1 MSMITIRNLQFQYDA
16 APEINALYGIDLE
29 IRKGECIVLTGESG
43 CGKTTL
49 TRCLNGLI
57 PNFFEGT
64 LTGEILYEGVPVN
77 KLEQYELSRK
87 IGTVFQDSRSQFF
100 AVNTTDEV
108 AFGCENLAFPT
119 ERINQNVDAAFS
131 RMNIDVL
138 RDRSLFGLSS
148 GEKQRLAV
156 ASIYAMDTDVI
167 VLDEPTAN
175 LDGETIQNLRELLF
189 TLKAEGKTLI
199 ISEHRLSWLGGI
211 ADRYVYMRKGRIEKI
226 WGAAEAACLSP
237 DVLREYGLRSIQN
250 VLFPTRKT
258 PARSDANEL
267 TCQNLCIYYG
277 KQEIIHDLNF
287 HFTWGEEG
295 RIIGIVGANGSGKT
309 TFSKVLCG
317 LMAPRTGKIHLNGKK
332 MTHRELLKKTYFV
345 MQDADYQLFTESVT
359 HEMELAARKNKQKN
373 VRSSK
378 EETTNILDRFGL
390 AEYSERHPLSLSGGQ
405 KQRVTIAA
413 SIAAKSDIL
422 VLDEPTSGLDGRNM
436 LRLKNILRELK
447 KQGMLIFIVTHDA
460 EFLEGLTDELLTISN
475 KEENMD
481 KREKQQSP
489 LRGILQFA
497 SQRKGLLRISVI
509 LSVLS
514 SAFGMVPYAAVAVL
528 LGKALDNALTIE
540 WAVSLTLVA
549 LAGYFLKHFLY
560 SKSTLC
566 SHKAAYE
573 IIQNIRCAIMRKMSK
588 MSMGTIQEKSSGEF
602 KQLVIDDSGSF
613 VPTSVTAGEFT
624 IFAKTGPAVIKK
636 AGVVVEHTDFVGKYP
651 LTPGRT
657 LSALE
662 LSLIPKLPEW
672 YIIPPEVVDICKHAQ
687 KTTGRPMQMRN
698 FLLRG
703 PAGTGKTMGAK
714 AIAAGLGL
722 PYMKYTCSANTEIF
736 DFTGMIFPE
745 TDAVSTGSPE
755 LDREREILKSMGGIS
770 YANVAKLMRFPDLDD
785 MDYDPAGVYQA
796 LTGVENLAATVQD
809 CMSVVLEKV
818 TEKVQALS
826 KRAET
831 CQSSGQNYTY
841 VETDFVK
848 ALKHGYLVEVQEPS
862 TIIQPGV
869 LVGLNSLLEQEGS
882 ITLPTGEI
890 IRRHPDTVVI
900 VTTNVSYEGCR
911 QMNQSVVDRMS
922 LVKDIELPEPEVMV
936 QRAMAVTGCAD
947 EYLVSQMVQVVNDMA
962 DYCRKNSITDGAC
975 GMRSLIDWVIS
986 AEISGDPYLS
996 AKYTVISK
1004 ATADEEDREALITTI
1019 LDPMF
1024 APKRKRTSA

>member
-1 MSMITIRNLQFQYDA
+1 MSVSINNLFNYSRSLPVPFDTMTNKKVKVASMYGAKTESTLCGSVIKAVHAMCRCMNGTGEGAVGQIDTNKSVAEYKSSVGPDAYHLVVFDA
-16 APEINALYGIDLE
+16 ASGSALASVYDKNTE
-29 IRKGECIVLTGESG
+29 
-43 CGKTTL
+43 
-49 TRCLNGLI
+49 LI
-57 PNFFEGT
+57 
-64 LTGEILYEGVPVN
+64 
-77 KLEQYELSRK
+77 EQY
-87 IGTVFQDSRSQFF
+87 VAHPSQRDGAAIFF
-100 AVNTTDEV
+100 A
-108 AFGCENLAFPT
+108 
-119 ERINQNVDAAFS
+119 
-131 RMNIDVL
+131 
-138 RDRSLFGLSS
+138 
-148 GEKQRLAV
+148 
-156 ASIYAMDTDVI
+156 
-167 VLDEPTAN
+167 
-175 LDGETIQNLRELLF
+175 
-189 TLKAEGKTLI
+189 
-199 ISEHRLSWLGGI
+199 
-211 ADRYVYMRKGRIEKI
+211 
-226 WGAAEAACLSP
+226 
-237 DVLREYGLRSIQN
+237 
-250 VLFPTRKT
+250 
-258 PARSDANEL
+258 
-267 TCQNLCIYYG
+267 
-277 KQEIIHDLNF
+277 
-287 HFTWGEEG
+287 
-295 RIIGIVGANGSGKT
+295 
-309 TFSKVLCG
+309 
-317 LMAPRTGKIHLNGKK
+317 LMPFL
-332 MTHRELLKKTYFV
+332 M
-345 MQDADYQLFTESVT
+345 S
-359 HEMELAARKNKQKN
+359 
-373 VRSSK
+373 
-378 EETTNILDRFGL
+378 
-390 AEYSERHPLSLSGGQ
+390 
-405 KQRVTIAA
+405 
-413 SIAAKSDIL
+413 
-422 VLDEPTSGLDGRNM
+422 
-436 LRLKNILRELK
+436 
-447 KQGMLIFIVTHDA
+447 DA
-460 EFLEGLTDELLTISN
+460 EFDETFQEYYDQFIAGYPDMAKATES
-475 KEENMD
+475 MA
-481 KREKQQSP
+481 
-489 LRGILQFA
+489 ILC
-497 SQRKGLLRISVI
+497 
-509 LSVLS
+509 
-514 SAFGMVPYAAVAVL
+514 
-528 LGKALDNALTIE
+528 DNAYRRIKDDTCPAHINITVDKSGNLMR
-540 WAVSLTLVA
+540 VSQ
-549 LAGYFLKHFLY
+549 G
-560 SKSTLC
+560 
-566 SHKAAYE
+566 
-573 IIQNIRCAIMRKMSK
+573 
-588 MSMGTIQEKSSGEF
+588 
-602 KQLVIDDSGSF
+602 QLDSGSF

-624 IFAKTGPAVIKK
+624 IFAKTGAAVIKK

-662 LSLIPKLPEW
+662 QSLIPKLPEW

-745 TDAVSTGSPE
+745 TDAVSTGSLE

-770 YANVAKLMRFPDLDD
+770 YANVAKLMRLPDLDD

-826 KRAET
+826 KRAENR
-831 CQSSGQNYTY
+831 QSSGQNYTY

>member
-1 MSMITIRNLQFQYDA
+1 MSVSINNLFNYSRSLPVPFDTMTNKKVKVASMYGAKTESTLCGSVIKAVHAMCRCMNGTGEGAVGQIDTNKSVAEYKSSVGPDAYHLVVFDA
-16 APEINALYGIDLE
+16 ASGSALASVYDKNTE
-29 IRKGECIVLTGESG
+29 
-43 CGKTTL
+43 
-49 TRCLNGLI
+49 LI
-57 PNFFEGT
+57 
-64 LTGEILYEGVPVN
+64 
-77 KLEQYELSRK
+77 EQY
-87 IGTVFQDSRSQFF
+87 VAHPSQRDGAAIFF
-100 AVNTTDEV
+100 A
-108 AFGCENLAFPT
+108 
-119 ERINQNVDAAFS
+119 
-131 RMNIDVL
+131 
-138 RDRSLFGLSS
+138 
-148 GEKQRLAV
+148 
-156 ASIYAMDTDVI
+156 
-167 VLDEPTAN
+167 
-175 LDGETIQNLRELLF
+175 
-189 TLKAEGKTLI
+189 
-199 ISEHRLSWLGGI
+199 
-211 ADRYVYMRKGRIEKI
+211 
-226 WGAAEAACLSP
+226 
-237 DVLREYGLRSIQN
+237 
-250 VLFPTRKT
+250 
-258 PARSDANEL
+258 
-267 TCQNLCIYYG
+267 
-277 KQEIIHDLNF
+277 
-287 HFTWGEEG
+287 
-295 RIIGIVGANGSGKT
+295 
-309 TFSKVLCG
+309 
-317 LMAPRTGKIHLNGKK
+317 LMPFL
-332 MTHRELLKKTYFV
+332 M
-345 MQDADYQLFTESVT
+345 S
-359 HEMELAARKNKQKN
+359 
-373 VRSSK
+373 
-378 EETTNILDRFGL
+378 
-390 AEYSERHPLSLSGGQ
+390 
-405 KQRVTIAA
+405 
-413 SIAAKSDIL
+413 
-422 VLDEPTSGLDGRNM
+422 
-436 LRLKNILRELK
+436 
-447 KQGMLIFIVTHDA
+447 DA
-460 EFLEGLTDELLTISN
+460 EFDETFQEYYDQFIAGYPDMAKATES
-475 KEENMD
+475 MA
-481 KREKQQSP
+481 
-489 LRGILQFA
+489 ILC
-497 SQRKGLLRISVI
+497 
-509 LSVLS
+509 
-514 SAFGMVPYAAVAVL
+514 
-528 LGKALDNALTIE
+528 DNAYRRIKDDTCPAHINITVDKSGNLMR
-540 WAVSLTLVA
+540 VSQ
-549 LAGYFLKHFLY
+549 G
-560 SKSTLC
+560 
-566 SHKAAYE
+566 
-573 IIQNIRCAIMRKMSK
+573 
-588 MSMGTIQEKSSGEF
+588 
-602 KQLVIDDSGSF
+602 QLDSGSF

-662 LSLIPKLPEW
+662 LSLIPKLAEW

-745 TDAVSTGSPE
+745 TDAVSTGSSE

-770 YANVAKLMRFPDLDD
+770 YANVAKLMRLPDLDD

-826 KRAET
+826 KRTENR
-831 CQSSGQNYTY
+831 QSSGQNYTY

-911 QMNQSVVDRMS
+911 SMNQSVVDRMS

-1024 APKRKRTSA
+1024 APKRKRTTA

>member
-1 MSMITIRNLQFQYDA
+1 MSVSINNLFNY
-16 APEINALYGIDLE
+16 
-29 IRKGECIVLTGESG
+29 
-43 CGKTTL
+43 
-49 TRCLNGLI
+49 
-57 PNFFEGT
+57 
-64 LTGEILYEGVPVN
+64 
-77 KLEQYELSRK
+77 
-87 IGTVFQDSRSQFF
+87 SRSLPVPFDTMTNKK
-100 AVNTTDEV
+100 V
-108 AFGCENLAFPT
+108 
-119 ERINQNVDAAFS
+119 
-131 RMNIDVL
+131 
-138 RDRSLFGLSS
+138 
-148 GEKQRLAV
+148 KV
-156 ASIYAMDTDVI
+156 ASMYGA
-167 VLDEPTAN
+167 
-175 LDGETIQNLRELLF
+175 
-189 TLKAEGKTLI
+189 KT
-199 ISEHRLSWLGGI
+199 E
-211 ADRYVYMRKGRIEKI
+211 
-226 WGAAEAACLSP
+226 
-237 DVLREYGLRSIQN
+237 
-250 VLFPTRKT
+250 
-258 PARSDANEL
+258 
-267 TCQNLCIYYG
+267 
-277 KQEIIHDLNF
+277 
-287 HFTWGEEG
+287 
-295 RIIGIVGANGSGKT
+295 
-309 TFSKVLCG
+309 
-317 LMAPRTGKIHLNGKK
+317 
-332 MTHRELLKKTYFV
+332 
-345 MQDADYQLFTESVT
+345 
-359 HEMELAARKNKQKN
+359 
-373 VRSSK
+373 
-378 EETTNILDRFGL
+378 
-390 AEYSERHPLSLSGGQ
+390 
-405 KQRVTIAA
+405 
-413 SIAAKSDIL
+413 
-422 VLDEPTSGLDGRNM
+422 
-436 LRLKNILRELK
+436 
-447 KQGMLIFIVTHDA
+447 
-460 EFLEGLTDELLTISN
+460 
-475 KEENMD
+475 
-481 KREKQQSP
+481 
-489 LRGILQFA
+489 
-497 SQRKGLLRISVI
+497 
-509 LSVLS
+509 
-514 SAFGMVPYAAVAVL
+514 
-528 LGKALDNALTIE
+528 
-540 WAVSLTLVA
+540 
-549 LAGYFLKHFLY
+549 
-560 SKSTLC
+560 STLC
-566 SHKAAYE
+566 GSVIKAVHAMC
-573 IIQNIRCAIMRKMSK
+573 RCMN
-588 MSMGTIQEKSSGEF
+588 GTGEGAVGQIDTNKSVAEYKSSVGPDAYHLVVFDAASGSALASVYDKNTELIEQYVAHPSQRDGAAIFFALMPFLMSDVEF
-602 KQLVIDDSGSF
+602 DETFQEYYDQFIAGYPDMAKATESMAILCDNAYRRIKDDTCPAHINITVDKSGNLMRVSQGQLDSGSF

-745 TDAVSTGSPE
+745 TDAVSTGCSE

-770 YANVAKLMRFPDLDD
+770 YANVAKLMRLPDLDD

-826 KRAET
+826 KRAENR
-831 CQSSGQNYTY
+831 QSSGQNYTY

-911 QMNQSVVDRMS
+911 SMNQSVVDRMS

>member
-1 MSMITIRNLQFQYDA
+1 MSVSINNLFNYSRSLPVPFDTMTNKKVKVASMYGAKTESTLCGSVIKAVHAMCRCMNGTGEGAVGQIDTNKSVAEYKSSVGPDAYHLVVFDA
-16 APEINALYGIDLE
+16 ASGSALASVYDKNTE
-29 IRKGECIVLTGESG
+29 
-43 CGKTTL
+43 
-49 TRCLNGLI
+49 LI
-57 PNFFEGT
+57 
-64 LTGEILYEGVPVN
+64 
-77 KLEQYELSRK
+77 EQY
-87 IGTVFQDSRSQFF
+87 VAHPSQRDGAAIFF
-100 AVNTTDEV
+100 A
-108 AFGCENLAFPT
+108 
-119 ERINQNVDAAFS
+119 
-131 RMNIDVL
+131 
-138 RDRSLFGLSS
+138 
-148 GEKQRLAV
+148 
-156 ASIYAMDTDVI
+156 
-167 VLDEPTAN
+167 
-175 LDGETIQNLRELLF
+175 
-189 TLKAEGKTLI
+189 
-199 ISEHRLSWLGGI
+199 
-211 ADRYVYMRKGRIEKI
+211 
-226 WGAAEAACLSP
+226 
-237 DVLREYGLRSIQN
+237 
-250 VLFPTRKT
+250 
-258 PARSDANEL
+258 
-267 TCQNLCIYYG
+267 
-277 KQEIIHDLNF
+277 
-287 HFTWGEEG
+287 
-295 RIIGIVGANGSGKT
+295 
-309 TFSKVLCG
+309 
-317 LMAPRTGKIHLNGKK
+317 LMPFL
-332 MTHRELLKKTYFV
+332 M
-345 MQDADYQLFTESVT
+345 S
-359 HEMELAARKNKQKN
+359 
-373 VRSSK
+373 
-378 EETTNILDRFGL
+378 
-390 AEYSERHPLSLSGGQ
+390 
-405 KQRVTIAA
+405 
-413 SIAAKSDIL
+413 
-422 VLDEPTSGLDGRNM
+422 
-436 LRLKNILRELK
+436 
-447 KQGMLIFIVTHDA
+447 DA
-460 EFLEGLTDELLTISN
+460 EFDETFQEYYDQFIAGYPDMAKATES
-475 KEENMD
+475 MA
-481 KREKQQSP
+481 
-489 LRGILQFA
+489 ILC
-497 SQRKGLLRISVI
+497 
-509 LSVLS
+509 
-514 SAFGMVPYAAVAVL
+514 
-528 LGKALDNALTIE
+528 DNAYRRIKDDTCPAHINITVDKSGNLMR
-540 WAVSLTLVA
+540 VSQ
-549 LAGYFLKHFLY
+549 G
-560 SKSTLC
+560 
-566 SHKAAYE
+566 
-573 IIQNIRCAIMRKMSK
+573 
-588 MSMGTIQEKSSGEF
+588 
-602 KQLVIDDSGSF
+602 QLDSGSF

-745 TDAVSTGSPE
+745 TDAVSTGSSE

-770 YANVAKLMRFPDLDD
+770 YANVAKLLRLPDLDD

-796 LTGVENLAATVQD
+796 LTGGENLAATVQD

-826 KRAET
+826 KRTENR
-831 CQSSGQNYTY
+831 QSSGQNYTY

-911 QMNQSVVDRMS
+911 SMNQSVVDRMS

>member
-1 MSMITIRNLQFQYDA
+1 MSVSINNLFNYSRSLPVPFDTMTNKKVKVASMYGAKTESTLCGSVIKAVHAMCRCMNGTGEGAVGQIDTNKSVAEYKSSVGPDAYHLVVFDA
-16 APEINALYGIDLE
+16 ASGSALASVYDKNTE
-29 IRKGECIVLTGESG
+29 
-43 CGKTTL
+43 
-49 TRCLNGLI
+49 LI
-57 PNFFEGT
+57 
-64 LTGEILYEGVPVN
+64 
-77 KLEQYELSRK
+77 EQY
-87 IGTVFQDSRSQFF
+87 VAHPSQRDGAAIFF
-100 AVNTTDEV
+100 A
-108 AFGCENLAFPT
+108 
-119 ERINQNVDAAFS
+119 
-131 RMNIDVL
+131 
-138 RDRSLFGLSS
+138 
-148 GEKQRLAV
+148 
-156 ASIYAMDTDVI
+156 
-167 VLDEPTAN
+167 
-175 LDGETIQNLRELLF
+175 
-189 TLKAEGKTLI
+189 
-199 ISEHRLSWLGGI
+199 
-211 ADRYVYMRKGRIEKI
+211 
-226 WGAAEAACLSP
+226 
-237 DVLREYGLRSIQN
+237 
-250 VLFPTRKT
+250 
-258 PARSDANEL
+258 
-267 TCQNLCIYYG
+267 
-277 KQEIIHDLNF
+277 
-287 HFTWGEEG
+287 
-295 RIIGIVGANGSGKT
+295 
-309 TFSKVLCG
+309 
-317 LMAPRTGKIHLNGKK
+317 LMPFL
-332 MTHRELLKKTYFV
+332 M
-345 MQDADYQLFTESVT
+345 S
-359 HEMELAARKNKQKN
+359 
-373 VRSSK
+373 
-378 EETTNILDRFGL
+378 
-390 AEYSERHPLSLSGGQ
+390 
-405 KQRVTIAA
+405 
-413 SIAAKSDIL
+413 
-422 VLDEPTSGLDGRNM
+422 
-436 LRLKNILRELK
+436 
-447 KQGMLIFIVTHDA
+447 DA
-460 EFLEGLTDELLTISN
+460 EFDETFQEYYDQFIAGHPDMAKATES
-475 KEENMD
+475 MA
-481 KREKQQSP
+481 
-489 LRGILQFA
+489 ILC
-497 SQRKGLLRISVI
+497 
-509 LSVLS
+509 
-514 SAFGMVPYAAVAVL
+514 
-528 LGKALDNALTIE
+528 DNAYRRIKDDTCPAHINITVDKSGNLMR
-540 WAVSLTLVA
+540 VSQ
-549 LAGYFLKHFLY
+549 G
-560 SKSTLC
+560 
-566 SHKAAYE
+566 
-573 IIQNIRCAIMRKMSK
+573 
-588 MSMGTIQEKSSGEF
+588 
-602 KQLVIDDSGSF
+602 QLDSGSF

-770 YANVAKLMRFPDLDD
+770 YANVAKLMRLPDLDD

-826 KRAET
+826 KRAENR
-831 CQSSGQNYTY
+831 QSSGQNYTY

>member
-1 MSMITIRNLQFQYDA
+1 MSVSINNLFNYSRSLPVPFDTMTNKKVKVSSMYGAKTESTLCGSVIKAVHAMCRCMNGTGEGAVGQIDTNKSVAEYKSSVGPDAYHLVVFDA
-16 APEINALYGIDLE
+16 ASGSALASVYDKNTE
-29 IRKGECIVLTGESG
+29 
-43 CGKTTL
+43 
-49 TRCLNGLI
+49 LI
-57 PNFFEGT
+57 
-64 LTGEILYEGVPVN
+64 
-77 KLEQYELSRK
+77 EQY
-87 IGTVFQDSRSQFF
+87 VAHPSQRDGAAIFF
-100 AVNTTDEV
+100 A
-108 AFGCENLAFPT
+108 
-119 ERINQNVDAAFS
+119 
-131 RMNIDVL
+131 
-138 RDRSLFGLSS
+138 
-148 GEKQRLAV
+148 
-156 ASIYAMDTDVI
+156 
-167 VLDEPTAN
+167 
-175 LDGETIQNLRELLF
+175 
-189 TLKAEGKTLI
+189 
-199 ISEHRLSWLGGI
+199 
-211 ADRYVYMRKGRIEKI
+211 
-226 WGAAEAACLSP
+226 
-237 DVLREYGLRSIQN
+237 
-250 VLFPTRKT
+250 
-258 PARSDANEL
+258 
-267 TCQNLCIYYG
+267 
-277 KQEIIHDLNF
+277 
-287 HFTWGEEG
+287 
-295 RIIGIVGANGSGKT
+295 
-309 TFSKVLCG
+309 
-317 LMAPRTGKIHLNGKK
+317 LMPFL
-332 MTHRELLKKTYFV
+332 M
-345 MQDADYQLFTESVT
+345 S
-359 HEMELAARKNKQKN
+359 
-373 VRSSK
+373 
-378 EETTNILDRFGL
+378 
-390 AEYSERHPLSLSGGQ
+390 
-405 KQRVTIAA
+405 
-413 SIAAKSDIL
+413 
-422 VLDEPTSGLDGRNM
+422 
-436 LRLKNILRELK
+436 
-447 KQGMLIFIVTHDA
+447 DA
-460 EFLEGLTDELLTISN
+460 EFDETFQEYYDQFIAGYPDMAKATES
-475 KEENMD
+475 MA
-481 KREKQQSP
+481 
-489 LRGILQFA
+489 ILC
-497 SQRKGLLRISVI
+497 
-509 LSVLS
+509 
-514 SAFGMVPYAAVAVL
+514 
-528 LGKALDNALTIE
+528 DNAYRRIKDDTCPAHINITVDKSGNLMR
-540 WAVSLTLVA
+540 VSQ
-549 LAGYFLKHFLY
+549 G
-560 SKSTLC
+560 
-566 SHKAAYE
+566 
-573 IIQNIRCAIMRKMSK
+573 
-588 MSMGTIQEKSSGEF
+588 
-602 KQLVIDDSGSF
+602 QLDSGSF

-636 AGVVVEHTDFVGKYP
+636 AGVVVEHADFVGKYP

-745 TDAVSTGSPE
+745 TDAVSTGSSE

-770 YANVAKLMRFPDLDD
+770 YANVAKLMRLPDLDD

-826 KRAET
+826 KRAENR
-831 CQSSGQNYTY
+831 QSSGQNYTY

-922 LVKDIELPEPEVMV
+922 LVKDIDLPEPEVMV

>member
-1 MSMITIRNLQFQYDA
+1 MSVSINNLFNYSRSLPVPFDTMTNKKVKVASMYGAKTESTLCGSVIKAVHAMCRCMNGTGEGAVGQIDTNKSVAEYKSSVGPDAYHLVVFDA
-16 APEINALYGIDLE
+16 ASGSALASVYDKNTE
-29 IRKGECIVLTGESG
+29 
-43 CGKTTL
+43 
-49 TRCLNGLI
+49 LI
-57 PNFFEGT
+57 
-64 LTGEILYEGVPVN
+64 
-77 KLEQYELSRK
+77 EQY
-87 IGTVFQDSRSQFF
+87 VVHPSQRDGAAIFF
-100 AVNTTDEV
+100 A
-108 AFGCENLAFPT
+108 
-119 ERINQNVDAAFS
+119 
-131 RMNIDVL
+131 
-138 RDRSLFGLSS
+138 
-148 GEKQRLAV
+148 
-156 ASIYAMDTDVI
+156 
-167 VLDEPTAN
+167 
-175 LDGETIQNLRELLF
+175 
-189 TLKAEGKTLI
+189 
-199 ISEHRLSWLGGI
+199 
-211 ADRYVYMRKGRIEKI
+211 
-226 WGAAEAACLSP
+226 
-237 DVLREYGLRSIQN
+237 
-250 VLFPTRKT
+250 
-258 PARSDANEL
+258 
-267 TCQNLCIYYG
+267 
-277 KQEIIHDLNF
+277 
-287 HFTWGEEG
+287 
-295 RIIGIVGANGSGKT
+295 
-309 TFSKVLCG
+309 
-317 LMAPRTGKIHLNGKK
+317 LMPFL
-332 MTHRELLKKTYFV
+332 M
-345 MQDADYQLFTESVT
+345 S
-359 HEMELAARKNKQKN
+359 
-373 VRSSK
+373 
-378 EETTNILDRFGL
+378 
-390 AEYSERHPLSLSGGQ
+390 
-405 KQRVTIAA
+405 
-413 SIAAKSDIL
+413 
-422 VLDEPTSGLDGRNM
+422 
-436 LRLKNILRELK
+436 
-447 KQGMLIFIVTHDA
+447 DA
-460 EFLEGLTDELLTISN
+460 EFDETFQEYYDQFIAGYPDMAKATES
-475 KEENMD
+475 MA
-481 KREKQQSP
+481 
-489 LRGILQFA
+489 ILC
-497 SQRKGLLRISVI
+497 
-509 LSVLS
+509 
-514 SAFGMVPYAAVAVL
+514 
-528 LGKALDNALTIE
+528 DNAYRRIKDDTCPAHINITVDKSGNLMR
-540 WAVSLTLVA
+540 VSQ
-549 LAGYFLKHFLY
+549 G
-560 SKSTLC
+560 
-566 SHKAAYE
+566 
-573 IIQNIRCAIMRKMSK
+573 
-588 MSMGTIQEKSSGEF
+588 
-602 KQLVIDDSGSF
+602 QLDSGSF

-624 IFAKTGPAVIKK
+624 IFSKTGPAVIKK

-662 LSLIPKLPEW
+662 LNLIPKLPEW

-770 YANVAKLMRFPDLDD
+770 YANVAKLMRLPDLDD

-826 KRAET
+826 KRAENR
-831 CQSSGQNYTY
+831 QSSGQNYTY

-911 QMNQSVVDRMS
+911 SMNQSVVDRMS

>member
-1 MSMITIRNLQFQYDA
+1 MSVSINNLFNY
-16 APEINALYGIDLE
+16 
-29 IRKGECIVLTGESG
+29 
-43 CGKTTL
+43 
-49 TRCLNGLI
+49 
-57 PNFFEGT
+57 
-64 LTGEILYEGVPVN
+64 
-77 KLEQYELSRK
+77 
-87 IGTVFQDSRSQFF
+87 SRSLPVPFDTMTNKK
-100 AVNTTDEV
+100 V
-108 AFGCENLAFPT
+108 
-119 ERINQNVDAAFS
+119 
-131 RMNIDVL
+131 
-138 RDRSLFGLSS
+138 
-148 GEKQRLAV
+148 KV
-156 ASIYAMDTDVI
+156 ASMYGA
-167 VLDEPTAN
+167 
-175 LDGETIQNLRELLF
+175 
-189 TLKAEGKTLI
+189 KT
-199 ISEHRLSWLGGI
+199 E
-211 ADRYVYMRKGRIEKI
+211 
-226 WGAAEAACLSP
+226 
-237 DVLREYGLRSIQN
+237 
-250 VLFPTRKT
+250 
-258 PARSDANEL
+258 
-267 TCQNLCIYYG
+267 
-277 KQEIIHDLNF
+277 
-287 HFTWGEEG
+287 
-295 RIIGIVGANGSGKT
+295 
-309 TFSKVLCG
+309 
-317 LMAPRTGKIHLNGKK
+317 
-332 MTHRELLKKTYFV
+332 
-345 MQDADYQLFTESVT
+345 
-359 HEMELAARKNKQKN
+359 
-373 VRSSK
+373 
-378 EETTNILDRFGL
+378 
-390 AEYSERHPLSLSGGQ
+390 
-405 KQRVTIAA
+405 
-413 SIAAKSDIL
+413 
-422 VLDEPTSGLDGRNM
+422 
-436 LRLKNILRELK
+436 
-447 KQGMLIFIVTHDA
+447 
-460 EFLEGLTDELLTISN
+460 
-475 KEENMD
+475 
-481 KREKQQSP
+481 
-489 LRGILQFA
+489 
-497 SQRKGLLRISVI
+497 
-509 LSVLS
+509 
-514 SAFGMVPYAAVAVL
+514 
-528 LGKALDNALTIE
+528 
-540 WAVSLTLVA
+540 
-549 LAGYFLKHFLY
+549 
-560 SKSTLC
+560 STLC
-566 SHKAAYE
+566 GSVIKAVHAMC
-573 IIQNIRCAIMRKMSK
+573 RCMN
-588 MSMGTIQEKSSGEF
+588 GTGEGAVGQIDTNKSVAEYKSSVGPDAYHLVVFDAASGSALASVYDKNTELIEQYVAHPSQRDGAAIFFALMPFLMSDVEF
-602 KQLVIDDSGSF
+602 DETFQEYYDQFIAGYPDMAKATESMAILCDNAYRRIKDDTCPAHINITVDKSGNLMRVSQGQLDSGSF

-624 IFAKTGPAVIKK
+624 IFAKTGPAIIKK

-745 TDAVSTGSPE
+745 TDAVSTGSSE

-770 YANVAKLMRFPDLDD
+770 YANVAKLMRLPDLDD

-826 KRAET
+826 KRAENR
-831 CQSSGQNYTY
+831 QSSGQNYTY

-911 QMNQSVVDRMS
+911 SMNQSVVDRMS

>member
-1 MSMITIRNLQFQYDA
+1 MSVSINNLFNYSRSLPVPFDTMTNKKVKVASMYGAKTESTLCGSVIKAVHAMCRCMNGTGEGAVGQIDTNKSVAEYKSSVGPDAYHLVVFDA
-16 APEINALYGIDLE
+16 ASGSALASVYDKNTE
-29 IRKGECIVLTGESG
+29 
-43 CGKTTL
+43 
-49 TRCLNGLI
+49 LI
-57 PNFFEGT
+57 
-64 LTGEILYEGVPVN
+64 
-77 KLEQYELSRK
+77 EQY
-87 IGTVFQDSRSQFF
+87 VAHPSQRDGAAIFF
-100 AVNTTDEV
+100 A
-108 AFGCENLAFPT
+108 
-119 ERINQNVDAAFS
+119 
-131 RMNIDVL
+131 
-138 RDRSLFGLSS
+138 
-148 GEKQRLAV
+148 
-156 ASIYAMDTDVI
+156 
-167 VLDEPTAN
+167 
-175 LDGETIQNLRELLF
+175 
-189 TLKAEGKTLI
+189 
-199 ISEHRLSWLGGI
+199 
-211 ADRYVYMRKGRIEKI
+211 
-226 WGAAEAACLSP
+226 
-237 DVLREYGLRSIQN
+237 
-250 VLFPTRKT
+250 
-258 PARSDANEL
+258 
-267 TCQNLCIYYG
+267 
-277 KQEIIHDLNF
+277 
-287 HFTWGEEG
+287 
-295 RIIGIVGANGSGKT
+295 
-309 TFSKVLCG
+309 
-317 LMAPRTGKIHLNGKK
+317 LMPFL
-332 MTHRELLKKTYFV
+332 M
-345 MQDADYQLFTESVT
+345 S
-359 HEMELAARKNKQKN
+359 
-373 VRSSK
+373 
-378 EETTNILDRFGL
+378 
-390 AEYSERHPLSLSGGQ
+390 
-405 KQRVTIAA
+405 
-413 SIAAKSDIL
+413 
-422 VLDEPTSGLDGRNM
+422 
-436 LRLKNILRELK
+436 
-447 KQGMLIFIVTHDA
+447 DA
-460 EFLEGLTDELLTISN
+460 EFDETFQEYYDQFIAGYPDMAKATES
-475 KEENMD
+475 MA
-481 KREKQQSP
+481 
-489 LRGILQFA
+489 ILC
-497 SQRKGLLRISVI
+497 
-509 LSVLS
+509 
-514 SAFGMVPYAAVAVL
+514 
-528 LGKALDNALTIE
+528 DNAYRRIKDDTCPAHINITVDKSGNLMR
-540 WAVSLTLVA
+540 VSQ
-549 LAGYFLKHFLY
+549 G
-560 SKSTLC
+560 
-566 SHKAAYE
+566 
-573 IIQNIRCAIMRKMSK
+573 
-588 MSMGTIQEKSSGEF
+588 
-602 KQLVIDDSGSF
+602 QLDSGSF

-714 AIAAGLGL
+714 TIAAGLGL

-745 TDAVSTGSPE
+745 TDAVSTGSSE

-770 YANVAKLMRFPDLDD
+770 YANVAKLMRLPDLDD

-826 KRAET
+826 KRAENR
-831 CQSSGQNYTY
+831 QSSGQNYTY

>member
-1 MSMITIRNLQFQYDA
+1 MSVSINNLFNY
-16 APEINALYGIDLE
+16 
-29 IRKGECIVLTGESG
+29 
-43 CGKTTL
+43 
-49 TRCLNGLI
+49 
-57 PNFFEGT
+57 
-64 LTGEILYEGVPVN
+64 
-77 KLEQYELSRK
+77 
-87 IGTVFQDSRSQFF
+87 SRSLPVPFDTMTNKK
-100 AVNTTDEV
+100 V
-108 AFGCENLAFPT
+108 
-119 ERINQNVDAAFS
+119 
-131 RMNIDVL
+131 
-138 RDRSLFGLSS
+138 
-148 GEKQRLAV
+148 KV
-156 ASIYAMDTDVI
+156 ASMYGA
-167 VLDEPTAN
+167 
-175 LDGETIQNLRELLF
+175 
-189 TLKAEGKTLI
+189 KT
-199 ISEHRLSWLGGI
+199 E
-211 ADRYVYMRKGRIEKI
+211 
-226 WGAAEAACLSP
+226 
-237 DVLREYGLRSIQN
+237 
-250 VLFPTRKT
+250 
-258 PARSDANEL
+258 
-267 TCQNLCIYYG
+267 
-277 KQEIIHDLNF
+277 
-287 HFTWGEEG
+287 
-295 RIIGIVGANGSGKT
+295 
-309 TFSKVLCG
+309 
-317 LMAPRTGKIHLNGKK
+317 
-332 MTHRELLKKTYFV
+332 
-345 MQDADYQLFTESVT
+345 
-359 HEMELAARKNKQKN
+359 
-373 VRSSK
+373 
-378 EETTNILDRFGL
+378 
-390 AEYSERHPLSLSGGQ
+390 
-405 KQRVTIAA
+405 
-413 SIAAKSDIL
+413 
-422 VLDEPTSGLDGRNM
+422 
-436 LRLKNILRELK
+436 
-447 KQGMLIFIVTHDA
+447 
-460 EFLEGLTDELLTISN
+460 
-475 KEENMD
+475 
-481 KREKQQSP
+481 
-489 LRGILQFA
+489 
-497 SQRKGLLRISVI
+497 
-509 LSVLS
+509 
-514 SAFGMVPYAAVAVL
+514 
-528 LGKALDNALTIE
+528 
-540 WAVSLTLVA
+540 
-549 LAGYFLKHFLY
+549 
-560 SKSTLC
+560 STLC
-566 SHKAAYE
+566 GSVIKAVHAMC
-573 IIQNIRCAIMRKMSK
+573 RCIN
-588 MSMGTIQEKSSGEF
+588 GTGEGAVGQIDTNKSVAEYKSSVGPDAYHLVVFDAASGSALASVYDKNTELIEQYVAHPSQRDGAAIFFALMPFLMSDVEF
-602 KQLVIDDSGSF
+602 DETFQEYYDQFIAGYPDMAKATESMAILCDNAYRRIKDDTCPAHINITVDKSGNLMRVSQGQLDSGSF

-722 PYMKYTCSANTEIF
+722 PYMKYTCSTNTEIF

-770 YANVAKLMRFPDLDD
+770 YANVAKLMRLPDLDD

-826 KRAET
+826 KRAENR
-831 CQSSGQNYTY
+831 QSSGQNYTY

-911 QMNQSVVDRMS
+911 SMNQSVVDRMS

>member
-1 MSMITIRNLQFQYDA
+1 MSVSINNLFNY
-16 APEINALYGIDLE
+16 
-29 IRKGECIVLTGESG
+29 
-43 CGKTTL
+43 
-49 TRCLNGLI
+49 
-57 PNFFEGT
+57 
-64 LTGEILYEGVPVN
+64 
-77 KLEQYELSRK
+77 
-87 IGTVFQDSRSQFF
+87 SRSLPVPFDTMTNKK
-100 AVNTTDEV
+100 V
-108 AFGCENLAFPT
+108 
-119 ERINQNVDAAFS
+119 
-131 RMNIDVL
+131 
-138 RDRSLFGLSS
+138 
-148 GEKQRLAV
+148 KV
-156 ASIYAMDTDVI
+156 ASMYGA
-167 VLDEPTAN
+167 
-175 LDGETIQNLRELLF
+175 
-189 TLKAEGKTLI
+189 KT
-199 ISEHRLSWLGGI
+199 E
-211 ADRYVYMRKGRIEKI
+211 
-226 WGAAEAACLSP
+226 
-237 DVLREYGLRSIQN
+237 
-250 VLFPTRKT
+250 
-258 PARSDANEL
+258 
-267 TCQNLCIYYG
+267 
-277 KQEIIHDLNF
+277 
-287 HFTWGEEG
+287 
-295 RIIGIVGANGSGKT
+295 
-309 TFSKVLCG
+309 
-317 LMAPRTGKIHLNGKK
+317 
-332 MTHRELLKKTYFV
+332 
-345 MQDADYQLFTESVT
+345 
-359 HEMELAARKNKQKN
+359 
-373 VRSSK
+373 
-378 EETTNILDRFGL
+378 
-390 AEYSERHPLSLSGGQ
+390 
-405 KQRVTIAA
+405 
-413 SIAAKSDIL
+413 
-422 VLDEPTSGLDGRNM
+422 
-436 LRLKNILRELK
+436 
-447 KQGMLIFIVTHDA
+447 
-460 EFLEGLTDELLTISN
+460 
-475 KEENMD
+475 
-481 KREKQQSP
+481 
-489 LRGILQFA
+489 
-497 SQRKGLLRISVI
+497 
-509 LSVLS
+509 
-514 SAFGMVPYAAVAVL
+514 
-528 LGKALDNALTIE
+528 
-540 WAVSLTLVA
+540 
-549 LAGYFLKHFLY
+549 
-560 SKSTLC
+560 STLC
-566 SHKAAYE
+566 GSVIKAVHAMC
-573 IIQNIRCAIMRKMSK
+573 RCMN
-588 MSMGTIQEKSSGEF
+588 GTGEGAVGQIDTNKSVAEYKSSVGPDAYHLVVFDAASGSALASVYDKNTELIEQYVAHPSQRDGAAIFFALMPFLMSDVEF
-602 KQLVIDDSGSF
+602 DETFQEYYDQFIAGYPDMAKATESMAILCDNAYRRIKDDTCPAHINITVDKSGNLMRVSQGQLDSGSF

-672 YIIPPEVVDICKHAQ
+672 YIIPQEVVDICKHAQ

-745 TDAVSTGSPE
+745 TDAVSTGSSE

-770 YANVAKLMRFPDLDD
+770 YANVAKLMRLPDLDD

-826 KRAET
+826 KRAENR
-831 CQSSGQNYTY
+831 QSSGQNYTY

-922 LVKDIELPEPEVMV
+922 LVKDIDLPEPEVMV

>member
-1 MSMITIRNLQFQYDA
+1 MSVSINNLFNYSRSLPVPFDTMTNKKVKVASMYGAKTESTLCGSVIKAVHAMCRCMNGTGEGAVGQIDTNKSVAEYKSSVGPDAYHLVVFDA
-16 APEINALYGIDLE
+16 ASGSALASVYDKNTE
-29 IRKGECIVLTGESG
+29 
-43 CGKTTL
+43 
-49 TRCLNGLI
+49 LI
-57 PNFFEGT
+57 
-64 LTGEILYEGVPVN
+64 
-77 KLEQYELSRK
+77 EQY
-87 IGTVFQDSRSQFF
+87 VAHPSQRDGAAIFF
-100 AVNTTDEV
+100 A
-108 AFGCENLAFPT
+108 
-119 ERINQNVDAAFS
+119 
-131 RMNIDVL
+131 
-138 RDRSLFGLSS
+138 
-148 GEKQRLAV
+148 
-156 ASIYAMDTDVI
+156 
-167 VLDEPTAN
+167 
-175 LDGETIQNLRELLF
+175 
-189 TLKAEGKTLI
+189 
-199 ISEHRLSWLGGI
+199 
-211 ADRYVYMRKGRIEKI
+211 
-226 WGAAEAACLSP
+226 
-237 DVLREYGLRSIQN
+237 
-250 VLFPTRKT
+250 
-258 PARSDANEL
+258 
-267 TCQNLCIYYG
+267 
-277 KQEIIHDLNF
+277 
-287 HFTWGEEG
+287 
-295 RIIGIVGANGSGKT
+295 
-309 TFSKVLCG
+309 
-317 LMAPRTGKIHLNGKK
+317 LMPFL
-332 MTHRELLKKTYFV
+332 M
-345 MQDADYQLFTESVT
+345 S
-359 HEMELAARKNKQKN
+359 
-373 VRSSK
+373 
-378 EETTNILDRFGL
+378 
-390 AEYSERHPLSLSGGQ
+390 
-405 KQRVTIAA
+405 
-413 SIAAKSDIL
+413 
-422 VLDEPTSGLDGRNM
+422 
-436 LRLKNILRELK
+436 
-447 KQGMLIFIVTHDA
+447 DA
-460 EFLEGLTDELLTISN
+460 EFDETFQEYYDQFIAGYPDMAKATES
-475 KEENMD
+475 MA
-481 KREKQQSP
+481 
-489 LRGILQFA
+489 ILC
-497 SQRKGLLRISVI
+497 
-509 LSVLS
+509 
-514 SAFGMVPYAAVAVL
+514 
-528 LGKALDNALTIE
+528 DNAYRRIKDDTCPAHINITVDKSGNLMR
-540 WAVSLTLVA
+540 VSQ
-549 LAGYFLKHFLY
+549 G
-560 SKSTLC
+560 
-566 SHKAAYE
+566 
-573 IIQNIRCAIMRKMSK
+573 
-588 MSMGTIQEKSSGEF
+588 
-602 KQLVIDDSGSF
+602 QLDSGSF

-636 AGVVVEHTDFVGKYP
+636 AGVVVEHTDFVGKYL

-770 YANVAKLMRFPDLDD
+770 YANVAKLMRLPDLDD

-826 KRAET
+826 KRAENR
-831 CQSSGQNYTY
+831 QSSGQNYTY

-900 VTTNVSYEGCR
+900 VTSNVSYEGCR
-911 QMNQSVVDRMS
+911 SMNQSVVDRMS

>member
-1 MSMITIRNLQFQYDA
+1 MSVSINNLFNY
-16 APEINALYGIDLE
+16 
-29 IRKGECIVLTGESG
+29 
-43 CGKTTL
+43 
-49 TRCLNGLI
+49 
-57 PNFFEGT
+57 
-64 LTGEILYEGVPVN
+64 
-77 KLEQYELSRK
+77 
-87 IGTVFQDSRSQFF
+87 SRSLPVPFDTMTNKK
-100 AVNTTDEV
+100 V
-108 AFGCENLAFPT
+108 
-119 ERINQNVDAAFS
+119 
-131 RMNIDVL
+131 
-138 RDRSLFGLSS
+138 
-148 GEKQRLAV
+148 KV
-156 ASIYAMDTDVI
+156 ASMYGA
-167 VLDEPTAN
+167 
-175 LDGETIQNLRELLF
+175 
-189 TLKAEGKTLI
+189 KT
-199 ISEHRLSWLGGI
+199 E
-211 ADRYVYMRKGRIEKI
+211 
-226 WGAAEAACLSP
+226 
-237 DVLREYGLRSIQN
+237 
-250 VLFPTRKT
+250 
-258 PARSDANEL
+258 
-267 TCQNLCIYYG
+267 
-277 KQEIIHDLNF
+277 
-287 HFTWGEEG
+287 
-295 RIIGIVGANGSGKT
+295 
-309 TFSKVLCG
+309 
-317 LMAPRTGKIHLNGKK
+317 
-332 MTHRELLKKTYFV
+332 
-345 MQDADYQLFTESVT
+345 
-359 HEMELAARKNKQKN
+359 
-373 VRSSK
+373 
-378 EETTNILDRFGL
+378 
-390 AEYSERHPLSLSGGQ
+390 
-405 KQRVTIAA
+405 
-413 SIAAKSDIL
+413 
-422 VLDEPTSGLDGRNM
+422 
-436 LRLKNILRELK
+436 
-447 KQGMLIFIVTHDA
+447 
-460 EFLEGLTDELLTISN
+460 
-475 KEENMD
+475 
-481 KREKQQSP
+481 
-489 LRGILQFA
+489 
-497 SQRKGLLRISVI
+497 
-509 LSVLS
+509 
-514 SAFGMVPYAAVAVL
+514 
-528 LGKALDNALTIE
+528 
-540 WAVSLTLVA
+540 
-549 LAGYFLKHFLY
+549 
-560 SKSTLC
+560 STLC
-566 SHKAAYE
+566 GSVIKAVHAMC
-573 IIQNIRCAIMRKMSK
+573 RCMN
-588 MSMGTIQEKSSGEF
+588 GTGEGAVGQIDTNKSVAEYKSSVGLDAYHLVVFDAASGSALASVYDKNTELIEQYVAHPSQRDGAAIFFALMPFLMSDVEF
-602 KQLVIDDSGSF
+602 DETFQEYYDQFIAGYPDMAKATESMAILCDNAYRRIKDDTCPAHINITVDKSGNLMRVSQGQLDSGSF

-770 YANVAKLMRFPDLDD
+770 YANVAKLMRLPDLDD

-826 KRAET
+826 KRAENR
-831 CQSSGQNYTY
+831 QSSGQNYTY

-911 QMNQSVVDRMS
+911 SMNQSVVDRMS

-986 AEISGDPYLS
+986 AEISSDPYLS

>member
-1 MSMITIRNLQFQYDA
+1 MSVSINNLFNYSRSLPVPFDTMTNKKVKVASMYGAKTESTLCGSVIKAVHAMCRCMNGTGEGAVGQIDTNKSVAEYKSSVGPDAYHLVVFDA
-16 APEINALYGIDLE
+16 ASGSALASVYDKNTE
-29 IRKGECIVLTGESG
+29 
-43 CGKTTL
+43 
-49 TRCLNGLI
+49 LI
-57 PNFFEGT
+57 
-64 LTGEILYEGVPVN
+64 
-77 KLEQYELSRK
+77 EQY
-87 IGTVFQDSRSQFF
+87 VAHPSQRDGAAIFF
-100 AVNTTDEV
+100 A
-108 AFGCENLAFPT
+108 
-119 ERINQNVDAAFS
+119 
-131 RMNIDVL
+131 
-138 RDRSLFGLSS
+138 
-148 GEKQRLAV
+148 
-156 ASIYAMDTDVI
+156 
-167 VLDEPTAN
+167 
-175 LDGETIQNLRELLF
+175 
-189 TLKAEGKTLI
+189 
-199 ISEHRLSWLGGI
+199 
-211 ADRYVYMRKGRIEKI
+211 
-226 WGAAEAACLSP
+226 
-237 DVLREYGLRSIQN
+237 
-250 VLFPTRKT
+250 
-258 PARSDANEL
+258 
-267 TCQNLCIYYG
+267 
-277 KQEIIHDLNF
+277 
-287 HFTWGEEG
+287 
-295 RIIGIVGANGSGKT
+295 
-309 TFSKVLCG
+309 
-317 LMAPRTGKIHLNGKK
+317 LMPFL
-332 MTHRELLKKTYFV
+332 M
-345 MQDADYQLFTESVT
+345 S
-359 HEMELAARKNKQKN
+359 
-373 VRSSK
+373 
-378 EETTNILDRFGL
+378 
-390 AEYSERHPLSLSGGQ
+390 
-405 KQRVTIAA
+405 
-413 SIAAKSDIL
+413 
-422 VLDEPTSGLDGRNM
+422 
-436 LRLKNILRELK
+436 
-447 KQGMLIFIVTHDA
+447 DA
-460 EFLEGLTDELLTISN
+460 EFDETFQEYYDQFIAGYPDMAKATES
-475 KEENMD
+475 MA
-481 KREKQQSP
+481 
-489 LRGILQFA
+489 ILC
-497 SQRKGLLRISVI
+497 
-509 LSVLS
+509 
-514 SAFGMVPYAAVAVL
+514 
-528 LGKALDNALTIE
+528 DNAYRRIKDDTCPAHINITVDKSGNLMR
-540 WAVSLTLVA
+540 VSQ
-549 LAGYFLKHFLY
+549 G
-560 SKSTLC
+560 
-566 SHKAAYE
+566 
-573 IIQNIRCAIMRKMSK
+573 
-588 MSMGTIQEKSSGEF
+588 
-602 KQLVIDDSGSF
+602 QLDSGSF

-636 AGVVVEHTDFVGKYP
+636 AGVVVEHTDFVGKYL

-770 YANVAKLMRFPDLDD
+770 YANVAKLMRLPDLDD

-826 KRAET
+826 KRAENR
-831 CQSSGQNYTY
+831 QSSGQNYAY

-911 QMNQSVVDRMS
+911 SMNQSVVDRMS

>member
-1 MSMITIRNLQFQYDA
+1 MSVSINNLFNYSRSLPVPFDTMTNKKVKVASMYGAKTESTLCGSVIKAVHAMCRCMNGTGEGAVGQIDTNKSVAEYKSSVGPDAYHLVVFDA
-16 APEINALYGIDLE
+16 ASGSALASVYDKNTE
-29 IRKGECIVLTGESG
+29 
-43 CGKTTL
+43 
-49 TRCLNGLI
+49 LI
-57 PNFFEGT
+57 
-64 LTGEILYEGVPVN
+64 
-77 KLEQYELSRK
+77 EQY
-87 IGTVFQDSRSQFF
+87 VAHPSQRDGAAIFF
-100 AVNTTDEV
+100 A
-108 AFGCENLAFPT
+108 
-119 ERINQNVDAAFS
+119 
-131 RMNIDVL
+131 
-138 RDRSLFGLSS
+138 
-148 GEKQRLAV
+148 
-156 ASIYAMDTDVI
+156 
-167 VLDEPTAN
+167 
-175 LDGETIQNLRELLF
+175 
-189 TLKAEGKTLI
+189 
-199 ISEHRLSWLGGI
+199 
-211 ADRYVYMRKGRIEKI
+211 
-226 WGAAEAACLSP
+226 
-237 DVLREYGLRSIQN
+237 
-250 VLFPTRKT
+250 
-258 PARSDANEL
+258 
-267 TCQNLCIYYG
+267 
-277 KQEIIHDLNF
+277 
-287 HFTWGEEG
+287 
-295 RIIGIVGANGSGKT
+295 
-309 TFSKVLCG
+309 
-317 LMAPRTGKIHLNGKK
+317 LMPFL
-332 MTHRELLKKTYFV
+332 M
-345 MQDADYQLFTESVT
+345 S
-359 HEMELAARKNKQKN
+359 
-373 VRSSK
+373 
-378 EETTNILDRFGL
+378 
-390 AEYSERHPLSLSGGQ
+390 
-405 KQRVTIAA
+405 
-413 SIAAKSDIL
+413 
-422 VLDEPTSGLDGRNM
+422 
-436 LRLKNILRELK
+436 
-447 KQGMLIFIVTHDA
+447 DA
-460 EFLEGLTDELLTISN
+460 EFDETFQEYYDQFIAGYPDMAKATES
-475 KEENMD
+475 MA
-481 KREKQQSP
+481 
-489 LRGILQFA
+489 ILC
-497 SQRKGLLRISVI
+497 
-509 LSVLS
+509 
-514 SAFGMVPYAAVAVL
+514 
-528 LGKALDNALTIE
+528 DNAYRRIKDDTCPAHINITVDKSGNLMR
-540 WAVSLTLVA
+540 VSQ
-549 LAGYFLKHFLY
+549 G
-560 SKSTLC
+560 
-566 SHKAAYE
+566 
-573 IIQNIRCAIMRKMSK
+573 
-588 MSMGTIQEKSSGEF
+588 
-602 KQLVIDDSGSF
+602 QLDSGSF

-745 TDAVSTGSPE
+745 TDAVSTGCSE

-770 YANVAKLMRFPDLDD
+770 YANVAKLLRLPDLDD

-826 KRAET
+826 KRAENR
-831 CQSSGQNYTY
+831 QSSGQNYTY

-911 QMNQSVVDRMS
+911 SMNQSVVDRMS
-922 LVKDIELPEPEVMV
+922 LVKDIELPEPEIMV

>member
-1 MSMITIRNLQFQYDA
+1 MSVSINNLFNY
-16 APEINALYGIDLE
+16 
-29 IRKGECIVLTGESG
+29 
-43 CGKTTL
+43 
-49 TRCLNGLI
+49 
-57 PNFFEGT
+57 
-64 LTGEILYEGVPVN
+64 
-77 KLEQYELSRK
+77 
-87 IGTVFQDSRSQFF
+87 SRSLPVPFDTMTNKK
-100 AVNTTDEV
+100 V
-108 AFGCENLAFPT
+108 
-119 ERINQNVDAAFS
+119 
-131 RMNIDVL
+131 
-138 RDRSLFGLSS
+138 
-148 GEKQRLAV
+148 KV
-156 ASIYAMDTDVI
+156 ASMYGA
-167 VLDEPTAN
+167 
-175 LDGETIQNLRELLF
+175 
-189 TLKAEGKTLI
+189 KT
-199 ISEHRLSWLGGI
+199 E
-211 ADRYVYMRKGRIEKI
+211 
-226 WGAAEAACLSP
+226 
-237 DVLREYGLRSIQN
+237 
-250 VLFPTRKT
+250 
-258 PARSDANEL
+258 
-267 TCQNLCIYYG
+267 
-277 KQEIIHDLNF
+277 
-287 HFTWGEEG
+287 
-295 RIIGIVGANGSGKT
+295 
-309 TFSKVLCG
+309 
-317 LMAPRTGKIHLNGKK
+317 
-332 MTHRELLKKTYFV
+332 
-345 MQDADYQLFTESVT
+345 
-359 HEMELAARKNKQKN
+359 
-373 VRSSK
+373 
-378 EETTNILDRFGL
+378 
-390 AEYSERHPLSLSGGQ
+390 
-405 KQRVTIAA
+405 
-413 SIAAKSDIL
+413 
-422 VLDEPTSGLDGRNM
+422 
-436 LRLKNILRELK
+436 
-447 KQGMLIFIVTHDA
+447 
-460 EFLEGLTDELLTISN
+460 
-475 KEENMD
+475 
-481 KREKQQSP
+481 
-489 LRGILQFA
+489 
-497 SQRKGLLRISVI
+497 
-509 LSVLS
+509 
-514 SAFGMVPYAAVAVL
+514 
-528 LGKALDNALTIE
+528 
-540 WAVSLTLVA
+540 
-549 LAGYFLKHFLY
+549 
-560 SKSTLC
+560 STLC
-566 SHKAAYE
+566 GSVIKAVHAMC
-573 IIQNIRCAIMRKMSK
+573 RCMN
-588 MSMGTIQEKSSGEF
+588 GTGEGAVGQIDTNKSVAEYKSSVGPDAYHLVVFDAASGSALASVYDKNTELIEQYVAHPSQRDGAAIFFALMPFLMSDMEF
-602 KQLVIDDSGSF
+602 DETFQEYYDQFIAGYPDMAKATESMAILCDNAYRRIKDDTCPAHINITVDKSGNLMRVSQGQLDSGSF

-624 IFAKTGPAVIKK
+624 IFSKTGPAVIKK

-745 TDAVSTGSPE
+745 TDAVSTGSSE

-770 YANVAKLMRFPDLDD
+770 YANVAKLMRLPDLDD

-826 KRAET
+826 KRAENR
-831 CQSSGQNYTY
+831 QSSGQNYTY

>member
-1 MSMITIRNLQFQYDA
+1 MSVSINNLFNYSRSLPVPFDTMTNKKVKVASMYGAKTESTLCGSVIKAVHAMCRCMNGIGEGAVGQIDTNKSVAEYKSSVGPDAYHLVVFDA
-16 APEINALYGIDLE
+16 ASGSALASVYDKNTE
-29 IRKGECIVLTGESG
+29 
-43 CGKTTL
+43 
-49 TRCLNGLI
+49 LI
-57 PNFFEGT
+57 
-64 LTGEILYEGVPVN
+64 
-77 KLEQYELSRK
+77 EQY
-87 IGTVFQDSRSQFF
+87 VAHPSQRDGAAIFF
-100 AVNTTDEV
+100 A
-108 AFGCENLAFPT
+108 
-119 ERINQNVDAAFS
+119 
-131 RMNIDVL
+131 
-138 RDRSLFGLSS
+138 
-148 GEKQRLAV
+148 
-156 ASIYAMDTDVI
+156 
-167 VLDEPTAN
+167 
-175 LDGETIQNLRELLF
+175 
-189 TLKAEGKTLI
+189 
-199 ISEHRLSWLGGI
+199 
-211 ADRYVYMRKGRIEKI
+211 
-226 WGAAEAACLSP
+226 
-237 DVLREYGLRSIQN
+237 
-250 VLFPTRKT
+250 
-258 PARSDANEL
+258 
-267 TCQNLCIYYG
+267 
-277 KQEIIHDLNF
+277 
-287 HFTWGEEG
+287 
-295 RIIGIVGANGSGKT
+295 
-309 TFSKVLCG
+309 
-317 LMAPRTGKIHLNGKK
+317 LMPFL
-332 MTHRELLKKTYFV
+332 M
-345 MQDADYQLFTESVT
+345 S
-359 HEMELAARKNKQKN
+359 
-373 VRSSK
+373 
-378 EETTNILDRFGL
+378 
-390 AEYSERHPLSLSGGQ
+390 
-405 KQRVTIAA
+405 
-413 SIAAKSDIL
+413 
-422 VLDEPTSGLDGRNM
+422 
-436 LRLKNILRELK
+436 
-447 KQGMLIFIVTHDA
+447 DA
-460 EFLEGLTDELLTISN
+460 EFDETFQEYYDQFIAGYPDMAKATES
-475 KEENMD
+475 MA
-481 KREKQQSP
+481 
-489 LRGILQFA
+489 ILC
-497 SQRKGLLRISVI
+497 
-509 LSVLS
+509 
-514 SAFGMVPYAAVAVL
+514 
-528 LGKALDNALTIE
+528 DNAYRRIKDDTCPAHINITVDKSGNLMR
-540 WAVSLTLVA
+540 VSQ
-549 LAGYFLKHFLY
+549 G
-560 SKSTLC
+560 
-566 SHKAAYE
+566 
-573 IIQNIRCAIMRKMSK
+573 
-588 MSMGTIQEKSSGEF
+588 
-602 KQLVIDDSGSF
+602 QLDSGSF

-745 TDAVSTGSPE
+745 TDAVSTGSSE

-770 YANVAKLMRFPDLDD
+770 YANVAKLLRLPDLDD

-826 KRAET
+826 KRTENR
-831 CQSSGQNYTY
+831 QSSGQNYTY

-911 QMNQSVVDRMS
+911 SMNQSVVDRMS

>member
-1 MSMITIRNLQFQYDA
+1 MSVSINNLFNYSRSLPVPFDTMTNKKVKVASMYGAKTESTLCGSVIKAVHAMCRCMNGTGEGAVGQIDANKSVAEYKSSVGPDAYHLVVFDA
-16 APEINALYGIDLE
+16 ASGSALASVYDKNTE
-29 IRKGECIVLTGESG
+29 
-43 CGKTTL
+43 
-49 TRCLNGLI
+49 LI
-57 PNFFEGT
+57 
-64 LTGEILYEGVPVN
+64 
-77 KLEQYELSRK
+77 EQY
-87 IGTVFQDSRSQFF
+87 VAHPSQRDGAAIFF
-100 AVNTTDEV
+100 A
-108 AFGCENLAFPT
+108 
-119 ERINQNVDAAFS
+119 
-131 RMNIDVL
+131 
-138 RDRSLFGLSS
+138 
-148 GEKQRLAV
+148 
-156 ASIYAMDTDVI
+156 
-167 VLDEPTAN
+167 
-175 LDGETIQNLRELLF
+175 
-189 TLKAEGKTLI
+189 
-199 ISEHRLSWLGGI
+199 
-211 ADRYVYMRKGRIEKI
+211 
-226 WGAAEAACLSP
+226 
-237 DVLREYGLRSIQN
+237 
-250 VLFPTRKT
+250 
-258 PARSDANEL
+258 
-267 TCQNLCIYYG
+267 
-277 KQEIIHDLNF
+277 
-287 HFTWGEEG
+287 
-295 RIIGIVGANGSGKT
+295 
-309 TFSKVLCG
+309 
-317 LMAPRTGKIHLNGKK
+317 LMPFL
-332 MTHRELLKKTYFV
+332 M
-345 MQDADYQLFTESVT
+345 S
-359 HEMELAARKNKQKN
+359 
-373 VRSSK
+373 
-378 EETTNILDRFGL
+378 
-390 AEYSERHPLSLSGGQ
+390 
-405 KQRVTIAA
+405 
-413 SIAAKSDIL
+413 
-422 VLDEPTSGLDGRNM
+422 
-436 LRLKNILRELK
+436 
-447 KQGMLIFIVTHDA
+447 DA
-460 EFLEGLTDELLTISN
+460 EFDETFQEYYDQFIAGYPDMAKATES
-475 KEENMD
+475 MA
-481 KREKQQSP
+481 
-489 LRGILQFA
+489 ILC
-497 SQRKGLLRISVI
+497 
-509 LSVLS
+509 
-514 SAFGMVPYAAVAVL
+514 
-528 LGKALDNALTIE
+528 DNAYRRIKDDTCPAHINITVDKSGNLMR
-540 WAVSLTLVA
+540 VSQ
-549 LAGYFLKHFLY
+549 G
-560 SKSTLC
+560 
-566 SHKAAYE
+566 
-573 IIQNIRCAIMRKMSK
+573 
-588 MSMGTIQEKSSGEF
+588 
-602 KQLVIDDSGSF
+602 QLDSGSF

-770 YANVAKLMRFPDLDD
+770 YANVAKLMLLPDLDD

-826 KRAET
+826 KRAENR
-831 CQSSGQNYTY
+831 QSSGQNYTY

-911 QMNQSVVDRMS
+911 SMNQSVVDRMS

>member
-1 MSMITIRNLQFQYDA
+1 MSVSINNLFNYSRSLPVPFDTMTNKKVKVASMYGAKTESTLCGSVIKAVHAMCRCMNGTGEGAVGQIDTNKSVAEYKSSVGPDAYHLVVFDA
-16 APEINALYGIDLE
+16 ASGSALASVYDKNTE
-29 IRKGECIVLTGESG
+29 
-43 CGKTTL
+43 
-49 TRCLNGLI
+49 LI
-57 PNFFEGT
+57 
-64 LTGEILYEGVPVN
+64 
-77 KLEQYELSRK
+77 EQY
-87 IGTVFQDSRSQFF
+87 VAHPSQRDGAAIFF
-100 AVNTTDEV
+100 A
-108 AFGCENLAFPT
+108 
-119 ERINQNVDAAFS
+119 
-131 RMNIDVL
+131 
-138 RDRSLFGLSS
+138 
-148 GEKQRLAV
+148 
-156 ASIYAMDTDVI
+156 
-167 VLDEPTAN
+167 
-175 LDGETIQNLRELLF
+175 
-189 TLKAEGKTLI
+189 
-199 ISEHRLSWLGGI
+199 
-211 ADRYVYMRKGRIEKI
+211 
-226 WGAAEAACLSP
+226 
-237 DVLREYGLRSIQN
+237 
-250 VLFPTRKT
+250 
-258 PARSDANEL
+258 
-267 TCQNLCIYYG
+267 
-277 KQEIIHDLNF
+277 
-287 HFTWGEEG
+287 
-295 RIIGIVGANGSGKT
+295 
-309 TFSKVLCG
+309 
-317 LMAPRTGKIHLNGKK
+317 LMPFL
-332 MTHRELLKKTYFV
+332 M
-345 MQDADYQLFTESVT
+345 S
-359 HEMELAARKNKQKN
+359 
-373 VRSSK
+373 
-378 EETTNILDRFGL
+378 
-390 AEYSERHPLSLSGGQ
+390 
-405 KQRVTIAA
+405 
-413 SIAAKSDIL
+413 
-422 VLDEPTSGLDGRNM
+422 
-436 LRLKNILRELK
+436 
-447 KQGMLIFIVTHDA
+447 DA
-460 EFLEGLTDELLTISN
+460 EFDETFQEYYDQFIAGYPDMAKATES
-475 KEENMD
+475 MA
-481 KREKQQSP
+481 
-489 LRGILQFA
+489 ILC
-497 SQRKGLLRISVI
+497 
-509 LSVLS
+509 
-514 SAFGMVPYAAVAVL
+514 
-528 LGKALDNALTIE
+528 DNAYRRIKDDTCPAHINITVDKSGNLMR
-540 WAVSLTLVA
+540 VSQ
-549 LAGYFLKHFLY
+549 G
-560 SKSTLC
+560 
-566 SHKAAYE
+566 
-573 IIQNIRCAIMRKMSK
+573 
-588 MSMGTIQEKSSGEF
+588 
-602 KQLVIDDSGSF
+602 QLDSGSF

-745 TDAVSTGSPE
+745 TDAVSTGSLE

-770 YANVAKLMRFPDLDD
+770 YANVAKLLRLPDLDD

-826 KRAET
+826 KRAENR
-831 CQSSGQNYTY
+831 QSSGQNYTY

-911 QMNQSVVDRMS
+911 SMNQSVMDRMS

>member
-1 MSMITIRNLQFQYDA
+1 MSVSINNLFNYSRSLPVPFDTMTNKKVKVASMYGAKTESTLCGSVIKAVHAMCRCMNGTGEGAVGQIDTNKSVAEYKSSVGPDAYHLVVFDA
-16 APEINALYGIDLE
+16 ASGSALASVYDKNTE
-29 IRKGECIVLTGESG
+29 
-43 CGKTTL
+43 
-49 TRCLNGLI
+49 LI
-57 PNFFEGT
+57 
-64 LTGEILYEGVPVN
+64 
-77 KLEQYELSRK
+77 EQY
-87 IGTVFQDSRSQFF
+87 VAHPSQRDGAAIFF
-100 AVNTTDEV
+100 A
-108 AFGCENLAFPT
+108 
-119 ERINQNVDAAFS
+119 
-131 RMNIDVL
+131 
-138 RDRSLFGLSS
+138 
-148 GEKQRLAV
+148 
-156 ASIYAMDTDVI
+156 
-167 VLDEPTAN
+167 
-175 LDGETIQNLRELLF
+175 
-189 TLKAEGKTLI
+189 
-199 ISEHRLSWLGGI
+199 
-211 ADRYVYMRKGRIEKI
+211 
-226 WGAAEAACLSP
+226 
-237 DVLREYGLRSIQN
+237 
-250 VLFPTRKT
+250 
-258 PARSDANEL
+258 
-267 TCQNLCIYYG
+267 
-277 KQEIIHDLNF
+277 
-287 HFTWGEEG
+287 
-295 RIIGIVGANGSGKT
+295 
-309 TFSKVLCG
+309 
-317 LMAPRTGKIHLNGKK
+317 LMPFL
-332 MTHRELLKKTYFV
+332 M
-345 MQDADYQLFTESVT
+345 S
-359 HEMELAARKNKQKN
+359 
-373 VRSSK
+373 
-378 EETTNILDRFGL
+378 
-390 AEYSERHPLSLSGGQ
+390 
-405 KQRVTIAA
+405 
-413 SIAAKSDIL
+413 
-422 VLDEPTSGLDGRNM
+422 
-436 LRLKNILRELK
+436 
-447 KQGMLIFIVTHDA
+447 DA
-460 EFLEGLTDELLTISN
+460 EFDETFQEYYDQFIAGYPDMAKATES
-475 KEENMD
+475 MA
-481 KREKQQSP
+481 
-489 LRGILQFA
+489 ILC
-497 SQRKGLLRISVI
+497 
-509 LSVLS
+509 
-514 SAFGMVPYAAVAVL
+514 
-528 LGKALDNALTIE
+528 DNAYRRIKDDTCPAHINITVDKSGNLMR
-540 WAVSLTLVA
+540 VSQ
-549 LAGYFLKHFLY
+549 G
-560 SKSTLC
+560 
-566 SHKAAYE
+566 
-573 IIQNIRCAIMRKMSK
+573 
-588 MSMGTIQEKSSGEF
+588 
-602 KQLVIDDSGSF
+602 QLDSGSF

-745 TDAVSTGSPE
+745 TDAVSTGSLE

-770 YANVAKLMRFPDLDD
+770 YANVAKLMRLPDLDD

-826 KRAET
+826 KRAENR
-831 CQSSGQNYTY
+831 QSSGQNYTY

-911 QMNQSVVDRMS
+911 SMNQSVVDRMS
-922 LVKDIELPEPEVMV
+922 LVKDIDLPEPEVMV

-947 EYLVSQMVQVVNDMA
+947 EYLVSQMVQVVNDMV

>member
-1 MSMITIRNLQFQYDA
+1 MSVSINNLFNYSRSLPVPFDTMTNKKVKVASMYGAKTESTLCGSVIKAVHAMCRCMNGTGEGAVGQIDTNKSVAEYKSSVGPDAYHLVVFDA
-16 APEINALYGIDLE
+16 ASGSALASVYDKNTE
-29 IRKGECIVLTGESG
+29 
-43 CGKTTL
+43 
-49 TRCLNGLI
+49 LI
-57 PNFFEGT
+57 
-64 LTGEILYEGVPVN
+64 
-77 KLEQYELSRK
+77 EQY
-87 IGTVFQDSRSQFF
+87 VAHPSQRDGAAIFF
-100 AVNTTDEV
+100 A
-108 AFGCENLAFPT
+108 
-119 ERINQNVDAAFS
+119 
-131 RMNIDVL
+131 
-138 RDRSLFGLSS
+138 
-148 GEKQRLAV
+148 
-156 ASIYAMDTDVI
+156 
-167 VLDEPTAN
+167 
-175 LDGETIQNLRELLF
+175 
-189 TLKAEGKTLI
+189 
-199 ISEHRLSWLGGI
+199 
-211 ADRYVYMRKGRIEKI
+211 
-226 WGAAEAACLSP
+226 
-237 DVLREYGLRSIQN
+237 
-250 VLFPTRKT
+250 
-258 PARSDANEL
+258 
-267 TCQNLCIYYG
+267 
-277 KQEIIHDLNF
+277 
-287 HFTWGEEG
+287 
-295 RIIGIVGANGSGKT
+295 
-309 TFSKVLCG
+309 
-317 LMAPRTGKIHLNGKK
+317 LMPFL
-332 MTHRELLKKTYFV
+332 M
-345 MQDADYQLFTESVT
+345 S
-359 HEMELAARKNKQKN
+359 
-373 VRSSK
+373 
-378 EETTNILDRFGL
+378 
-390 AEYSERHPLSLSGGQ
+390 
-405 KQRVTIAA
+405 
-413 SIAAKSDIL
+413 
-422 VLDEPTSGLDGRNM
+422 
-436 LRLKNILRELK
+436 
-447 KQGMLIFIVTHDA
+447 DA
-460 EFLEGLTDELLTISN
+460 EFDETFQEYYDQFIAGYPDMAKATES
-475 KEENMD
+475 MA
-481 KREKQQSP
+481 
-489 LRGILQFA
+489 ILC
-497 SQRKGLLRISVI
+497 
-509 LSVLS
+509 
-514 SAFGMVPYAAVAVL
+514 
-528 LGKALDNALTIE
+528 DNAYRRIKDDTCPAHINITVDKSGNLMR
-540 WAVSLTLVA
+540 VSQ
-549 LAGYFLKHFLY
+549 G
-560 SKSTLC
+560 
-566 SHKAAYE
+566 
-573 IIQNIRCAIMRKMSK
+573 
-588 MSMGTIQEKSSGEF
+588 
-602 KQLVIDDSGSF
+602 QLDSGSF

-687 KTTGRPMQMRN
+687 KTTGRPMHMRN

-745 TDAVSTGSPE
+745 TDAVSTGSSE

-770 YANVAKLMRFPDLDD
+770 YANVAKLLRLPDLDD

-826 KRAET
+826 KRAENR
-831 CQSSGQNYTY
+831 QSSGQNYTY

>member
-1 MSMITIRNLQFQYDA
+1 MSVSINNLFNYSRSLPVPFDTMTNKKVKVASMYGAKTESTLCGSVIKAVHAMCRCMNGTGEGAVGQIDTNKSVAEYKSSVGPDAYHLVVFDA
-16 APEINALYGIDLE
+16 ASGSALASVYDKNTE
-29 IRKGECIVLTGESG
+29 
-43 CGKTTL
+43 
-49 TRCLNGLI
+49 LI
-57 PNFFEGT
+57 
-64 LTGEILYEGVPVN
+64 
-77 KLEQYELSRK
+77 EQY
-87 IGTVFQDSRSQFF
+87 VAHPSQRDGAAIFF
-100 AVNTTDEV
+100 A
-108 AFGCENLAFPT
+108 
-119 ERINQNVDAAFS
+119 
-131 RMNIDVL
+131 
-138 RDRSLFGLSS
+138 
-148 GEKQRLAV
+148 
-156 ASIYAMDTDVI
+156 
-167 VLDEPTAN
+167 
-175 LDGETIQNLRELLF
+175 
-189 TLKAEGKTLI
+189 
-199 ISEHRLSWLGGI
+199 
-211 ADRYVYMRKGRIEKI
+211 
-226 WGAAEAACLSP
+226 
-237 DVLREYGLRSIQN
+237 
-250 VLFPTRKT
+250 
-258 PARSDANEL
+258 
-267 TCQNLCIYYG
+267 
-277 KQEIIHDLNF
+277 
-287 HFTWGEEG
+287 
-295 RIIGIVGANGSGKT
+295 
-309 TFSKVLCG
+309 
-317 LMAPRTGKIHLNGKK
+317 LMPFL
-332 MTHRELLKKTYFV
+332 M
-345 MQDADYQLFTESVT
+345 S
-359 HEMELAARKNKQKN
+359 
-373 VRSSK
+373 
-378 EETTNILDRFGL
+378 
-390 AEYSERHPLSLSGGQ
+390 
-405 KQRVTIAA
+405 
-413 SIAAKSDIL
+413 
-422 VLDEPTSGLDGRNM
+422 
-436 LRLKNILRELK
+436 
-447 KQGMLIFIVTHDA
+447 DA
-460 EFLEGLTDELLTISN
+460 EFDETFQEYYDQFIAGYPDMAKATES
-475 KEENMD
+475 MA
-481 KREKQQSP
+481 
-489 LRGILQFA
+489 ILC
-497 SQRKGLLRISVI
+497 
-509 LSVLS
+509 
-514 SAFGMVPYAAVAVL
+514 
-528 LGKALDNALTIE
+528 DNAYRRIKDDTCPAHINITVDKSGNLMR
-540 WAVSLTLVA
+540 VSQ
-549 LAGYFLKHFLY
+549 G
-560 SKSTLC
+560 
-566 SHKAAYE
+566 
-573 IIQNIRCAIMRKMSK
+573 
-588 MSMGTIQEKSSGEF
+588 
-602 KQLVIDDSGSF
+602 QLDSGSF

-624 IFAKTGPAVIKK
+624 IFAKTGPAFIKK

-745 TDAVSTGSPE
+745 TDAVSTGSSE
-755 LDREREILKSMGGIS
+755 LDREREILKAMGGIS
-770 YANVAKLMRFPDLDD
+770 YANVAKLMRLPDLDD

-826 KRAET
+826 KRGENR
-831 CQSSGQNYTY
+831 QSSGQNYTY

-1024 APKRKRTSA
+1024 APKRKRTTA

>member
-1 MSMITIRNLQFQYDA
+1 MSVSINNLFNYSRSLPVPFDTMTNKRVKVASMYGAKTESTLCGSVIKAVHAMCRCMNGTGEGAVGQIDTNKSVAEYKSSVGPDAYHLVVFDA
-16 APEINALYGIDLE
+16 ASGSALASVYDKNTE
-29 IRKGECIVLTGESG
+29 
-43 CGKTTL
+43 
-49 TRCLNGLI
+49 LI
-57 PNFFEGT
+57 
-64 LTGEILYEGVPVN
+64 
-77 KLEQYELSRK
+77 EQY
-87 IGTVFQDSRSQFF
+87 VAHPSQRDGAAIFF
-100 AVNTTDEV
+100 A
-108 AFGCENLAFPT
+108 
-119 ERINQNVDAAFS
+119 
-131 RMNIDVL
+131 
-138 RDRSLFGLSS
+138 
-148 GEKQRLAV
+148 
-156 ASIYAMDTDVI
+156 
-167 VLDEPTAN
+167 
-175 LDGETIQNLRELLF
+175 
-189 TLKAEGKTLI
+189 
-199 ISEHRLSWLGGI
+199 
-211 ADRYVYMRKGRIEKI
+211 
-226 WGAAEAACLSP
+226 
-237 DVLREYGLRSIQN
+237 
-250 VLFPTRKT
+250 
-258 PARSDANEL
+258 
-267 TCQNLCIYYG
+267 
-277 KQEIIHDLNF
+277 
-287 HFTWGEEG
+287 
-295 RIIGIVGANGSGKT
+295 
-309 TFSKVLCG
+309 
-317 LMAPRTGKIHLNGKK
+317 LMPFL
-332 MTHRELLKKTYFV
+332 M
-345 MQDADYQLFTESVT
+345 S
-359 HEMELAARKNKQKN
+359 
-373 VRSSK
+373 
-378 EETTNILDRFGL
+378 
-390 AEYSERHPLSLSGGQ
+390 
-405 KQRVTIAA
+405 
-413 SIAAKSDIL
+413 
-422 VLDEPTSGLDGRNM
+422 
-436 LRLKNILRELK
+436 
-447 KQGMLIFIVTHDA
+447 DA
-460 EFLEGLTDELLTISN
+460 EFDETFQEYYDQFIAGYPDMAKATES
-475 KEENMD
+475 MA
-481 KREKQQSP
+481 
-489 LRGILQFA
+489 ILC
-497 SQRKGLLRISVI
+497 
-509 LSVLS
+509 
-514 SAFGMVPYAAVAVL
+514 
-528 LGKALDNALTIE
+528 DNAYRRIKDDTCPAHINITVDKSGNLMR
-540 WAVSLTLVA
+540 VSQ
-549 LAGYFLKHFLY
+549 G
-560 SKSTLC
+560 
-566 SHKAAYE
+566 
-573 IIQNIRCAIMRKMSK
+573 
-588 MSMGTIQEKSSGEF
+588 
-602 KQLVIDDSGSF
+602 QLDSGSF

-636 AGVVVEHTDFVGKYP
+636 AGVVVEHTDFIGKYP

-662 LSLIPKLPEW
+662 QSLIPKLPEW

-770 YANVAKLMRFPDLDD
+770 YANVAKLMLLPDLDD

-809 CMSVVLEKV
+809 CMCVVLEKV

-826 KRAET
+826 KRAENR
-831 CQSSGQNYTY
+831 QSSGQNYTY

-922 LVKDIELPEPEVMV
+922 LVKDIDLPEPEVMV

>member
-1 MSMITIRNLQFQYDA
+1 MSVSINNLFNYSRSLPVPFDTMTNKKVKVASMYGAKTESTLCGSVIKAVHAMCRCMNGTGEGAVGQIDTNKSVAEYKSSVGPDAYHLVVFDA
-16 APEINALYGIDLE
+16 ASGSALASVYDKNTE
-29 IRKGECIVLTGESG
+29 
-43 CGKTTL
+43 
-49 TRCLNGLI
+49 LI
-57 PNFFEGT
+57 
-64 LTGEILYEGVPVN
+64 
-77 KLEQYELSRK
+77 EQY
-87 IGTVFQDSRSQFF
+87 VAHPSQRDGAAIFF
-100 AVNTTDEV
+100 A
-108 AFGCENLAFPT
+108 
-119 ERINQNVDAAFS
+119 
-131 RMNIDVL
+131 
-138 RDRSLFGLSS
+138 
-148 GEKQRLAV
+148 
-156 ASIYAMDTDVI
+156 
-167 VLDEPTAN
+167 
-175 LDGETIQNLRELLF
+175 
-189 TLKAEGKTLI
+189 
-199 ISEHRLSWLGGI
+199 
-211 ADRYVYMRKGRIEKI
+211 
-226 WGAAEAACLSP
+226 
-237 DVLREYGLRSIQN
+237 
-250 VLFPTRKT
+250 
-258 PARSDANEL
+258 
-267 TCQNLCIYYG
+267 
-277 KQEIIHDLNF
+277 
-287 HFTWGEEG
+287 
-295 RIIGIVGANGSGKT
+295 
-309 TFSKVLCG
+309 
-317 LMAPRTGKIHLNGKK
+317 LMPFL
-332 MTHRELLKKTYFV
+332 M
-345 MQDADYQLFTESVT
+345 S
-359 HEMELAARKNKQKN
+359 
-373 VRSSK
+373 
-378 EETTNILDRFGL
+378 
-390 AEYSERHPLSLSGGQ
+390 
-405 KQRVTIAA
+405 
-413 SIAAKSDIL
+413 
-422 VLDEPTSGLDGRNM
+422 
-436 LRLKNILRELK
+436 
-447 KQGMLIFIVTHDA
+447 DA
-460 EFLEGLTDELLTISN
+460 EFDETFQEYYDQFIAGYPDMAKATES
-475 KEENMD
+475 MA
-481 KREKQQSP
+481 
-489 LRGILQFA
+489 ILC
-497 SQRKGLLRISVI
+497 
-509 LSVLS
+509 
-514 SAFGMVPYAAVAVL
+514 
-528 LGKALDNALTIE
+528 DNAYRRIKDDTCPAHINITVDKSGNLMR
-540 WAVSLTLVA
+540 VSQ
-549 LAGYFLKHFLY
+549 G
-560 SKSTLC
+560 
-566 SHKAAYE
+566 
-573 IIQNIRCAIMRKMSK
+573 
-588 MSMGTIQEKSSGEF
+588 
-602 KQLVIDDSGSF
+602 QLDSGSF

-736 DFTGMIFPE
+736 DFTGMTFPE
-745 TDAVSTGSPE
+745 TDAVSTGSSE

-770 YANVAKLMRFPDLDD
+770 YANVAKLLRLPDLDD

-826 KRAET
+826 KRAENR
-831 CQSSGQNYTY
+831 QSSGQNYTY

>member
-1 MSMITIRNLQFQYDA
+1 MSVSINNLFNYSRSLPVPFDTMTNKKVKVASMYGAKTESTLCGSVIKAVHAMCRCMNGTGEGAVGQIDTNKSVAEYKSSVGPDAYHLVVFDA
-16 APEINALYGIDLE
+16 ASGSALASVYDKNTE
-29 IRKGECIVLTGESG
+29 
-43 CGKTTL
+43 
-49 TRCLNGLI
+49 LI
-57 PNFFEGT
+57 
-64 LTGEILYEGVPVN
+64 
-77 KLEQYELSRK
+77 EQY
-87 IGTVFQDSRSQFF
+87 VAHPSQRDGAAIFF
-100 AVNTTDEV
+100 A
-108 AFGCENLAFPT
+108 
-119 ERINQNVDAAFS
+119 
-131 RMNIDVL
+131 
-138 RDRSLFGLSS
+138 
-148 GEKQRLAV
+148 
-156 ASIYAMDTDVI
+156 
-167 VLDEPTAN
+167 
-175 LDGETIQNLRELLF
+175 
-189 TLKAEGKTLI
+189 
-199 ISEHRLSWLGGI
+199 
-211 ADRYVYMRKGRIEKI
+211 
-226 WGAAEAACLSP
+226 
-237 DVLREYGLRSIQN
+237 
-250 VLFPTRKT
+250 
-258 PARSDANEL
+258 
-267 TCQNLCIYYG
+267 
-277 KQEIIHDLNF
+277 
-287 HFTWGEEG
+287 
-295 RIIGIVGANGSGKT
+295 
-309 TFSKVLCG
+309 
-317 LMAPRTGKIHLNGKK
+317 LMPFL
-332 MTHRELLKKTYFV
+332 M
-345 MQDADYQLFTESVT
+345 S
-359 HEMELAARKNKQKN
+359 
-373 VRSSK
+373 
-378 EETTNILDRFGL
+378 
-390 AEYSERHPLSLSGGQ
+390 
-405 KQRVTIAA
+405 
-413 SIAAKSDIL
+413 
-422 VLDEPTSGLDGRNM
+422 
-436 LRLKNILRELK
+436 
-447 KQGMLIFIVTHDA
+447 DA
-460 EFLEGLTDELLTISN
+460 EFDETFQEYYDQFIAGYPDMAKATES
-475 KEENMD
+475 MA
-481 KREKQQSP
+481 
-489 LRGILQFA
+489 ILC
-497 SQRKGLLRISVI
+497 
-509 LSVLS
+509 
-514 SAFGMVPYAAVAVL
+514 
-528 LGKALDNALTIE
+528 DNAYRRIKDDTCPAHINITVDKSGNLMR
-540 WAVSLTLVA
+540 VSQ
-549 LAGYFLKHFLY
+549 G
-560 SKSTLC
+560 
-566 SHKAAYE
+566 
-573 IIQNIRCAIMRKMSK
+573 
-588 MSMGTIQEKSSGEF
+588 
-602 KQLVIDDSGSF
+602 QLDSGSF

-770 YANVAKLMRFPDLDD
+770 YANVAKLMRLPDLDD

-831 CQSSGQNYTY
+831 RQSSGQNYTY

-911 QMNQSVVDRMS
+911 SMNQSVVDRMS

>member
-1 MSMITIRNLQFQYDA
+1 MSVSINNLFNYSRSLPVPFDTMTNKKVKVASMYGAKTESTLCGSVIKAVHAMCRCMNGTGEGAVGQIDTNKSVAEYKSSVGPDAYHLVVFDA
-16 APEINALYGIDLE
+16 ASGSALASVYDKNTE
-29 IRKGECIVLTGESG
+29 
-43 CGKTTL
+43 
-49 TRCLNGLI
+49 LI
-57 PNFFEGT
+57 
-64 LTGEILYEGVPVN
+64 
-77 KLEQYELSRK
+77 EQY
-87 IGTVFQDSRSQFF
+87 VAHPSQRDGAAIFF
-100 AVNTTDEV
+100 A
-108 AFGCENLAFPT
+108 
-119 ERINQNVDAAFS
+119 
-131 RMNIDVL
+131 
-138 RDRSLFGLSS
+138 
-148 GEKQRLAV
+148 
-156 ASIYAMDTDVI
+156 
-167 VLDEPTAN
+167 
-175 LDGETIQNLRELLF
+175 
-189 TLKAEGKTLI
+189 
-199 ISEHRLSWLGGI
+199 
-211 ADRYVYMRKGRIEKI
+211 
-226 WGAAEAACLSP
+226 
-237 DVLREYGLRSIQN
+237 
-250 VLFPTRKT
+250 
-258 PARSDANEL
+258 
-267 TCQNLCIYYG
+267 
-277 KQEIIHDLNF
+277 
-287 HFTWGEEG
+287 
-295 RIIGIVGANGSGKT
+295 
-309 TFSKVLCG
+309 
-317 LMAPRTGKIHLNGKK
+317 LMPFL
-332 MTHRELLKKTYFV
+332 M
-345 MQDADYQLFTESVT
+345 S
-359 HEMELAARKNKQKN
+359 
-373 VRSSK
+373 
-378 EETTNILDRFGL
+378 
-390 AEYSERHPLSLSGGQ
+390 
-405 KQRVTIAA
+405 
-413 SIAAKSDIL
+413 
-422 VLDEPTSGLDGRNM
+422 
-436 LRLKNILRELK
+436 
-447 KQGMLIFIVTHDA
+447 DA
-460 EFLEGLTDELLTISN
+460 EFDETFQEYYDQFIAGYPDMAKATES
-475 KEENMD
+475 MA
-481 KREKQQSP
+481 
-489 LRGILQFA
+489 ILC
-497 SQRKGLLRISVI
+497 
-509 LSVLS
+509 
-514 SAFGMVPYAAVAVL
+514 
-528 LGKALDNALTIE
+528 DNAYRRIKDDTCPAHINITVDKSGNLMR
-540 WAVSLTLVA
+540 VSQ
-549 LAGYFLKHFLY
+549 G
-560 SKSTLC
+560 
-566 SHKAAYE
+566 
-573 IIQNIRCAIMRKMSK
+573 
-588 MSMGTIQEKSSGEF
+588 
-602 KQLVIDDSGSF
+602 QLDSGSF

-745 TDAVSTGSPE
+745 TDAVSTGSSE

-770 YANVAKLMRFPDLDD
+770 YANVAKLLRLPDLDD

-826 KRAET
+826 KRTENR
-831 CQSSGQNYTY
+831 QSSGQNYTY

-911 QMNQSVVDRMS
+911 SMNQSVVDRMS

-986 AEISGDPYLS
+986 AEISSDPYLS

>member
-1 MSMITIRNLQFQYDA
+1 MSVSINNLFNYSRSLPVPFDTMTNKKVKVASMYGAKTESTLCGSVIKAVHAMCRCMNGTGEGAVGQIDANKSVAEYKSSVGPDAYHLVVFDA
-16 APEINALYGIDLE
+16 ASGSALASVYDKNTE
-29 IRKGECIVLTGESG
+29 
-43 CGKTTL
+43 
-49 TRCLNGLI
+49 LI
-57 PNFFEGT
+57 
-64 LTGEILYEGVPVN
+64 
-77 KLEQYELSRK
+77 EQY
-87 IGTVFQDSRSQFF
+87 VAHPSQRDGAAIFF
-100 AVNTTDEV
+100 A
-108 AFGCENLAFPT
+108 
-119 ERINQNVDAAFS
+119 
-131 RMNIDVL
+131 
-138 RDRSLFGLSS
+138 
-148 GEKQRLAV
+148 
-156 ASIYAMDTDVI
+156 
-167 VLDEPTAN
+167 
-175 LDGETIQNLRELLF
+175 
-189 TLKAEGKTLI
+189 
-199 ISEHRLSWLGGI
+199 
-211 ADRYVYMRKGRIEKI
+211 
-226 WGAAEAACLSP
+226 
-237 DVLREYGLRSIQN
+237 
-250 VLFPTRKT
+250 
-258 PARSDANEL
+258 
-267 TCQNLCIYYG
+267 
-277 KQEIIHDLNF
+277 
-287 HFTWGEEG
+287 
-295 RIIGIVGANGSGKT
+295 
-309 TFSKVLCG
+309 
-317 LMAPRTGKIHLNGKK
+317 LMPFL
-332 MTHRELLKKTYFV
+332 M
-345 MQDADYQLFTESVT
+345 S
-359 HEMELAARKNKQKN
+359 
-373 VRSSK
+373 
-378 EETTNILDRFGL
+378 
-390 AEYSERHPLSLSGGQ
+390 
-405 KQRVTIAA
+405 
-413 SIAAKSDIL
+413 
-422 VLDEPTSGLDGRNM
+422 
-436 LRLKNILRELK
+436 
-447 KQGMLIFIVTHDA
+447 DA
-460 EFLEGLTDELLTISN
+460 EFDETFQEYYDQFIAGYPDMAKATES
-475 KEENMD
+475 MA
-481 KREKQQSP
+481 
-489 LRGILQFA
+489 ILC
-497 SQRKGLLRISVI
+497 
-509 LSVLS
+509 
-514 SAFGMVPYAAVAVL
+514 
-528 LGKALDNALTIE
+528 DNAYRRIKDDTCPAHINITVDKSGNLMR
-540 WAVSLTLVA
+540 VSQ
-549 LAGYFLKHFLY
+549 G
-560 SKSTLC
+560 
-566 SHKAAYE
+566 
-573 IIQNIRCAIMRKMSK
+573 
-588 MSMGTIQEKSSGEF
+588 
-602 KQLVIDDSGSF
+602 QLDSGSF

-672 YIIPPEVVDICKHAQ
+672 YIIAPDVVDICKHAQ

-770 YANVAKLMRFPDLDD
+770 YANVTKLMRLPDLDD

-826 KRAET
+826 KRAENR
-831 CQSSGQNYTY
+831 QSSGQNYTY

-848 ALKHGYLVEVQEPS
+848 ALKQGYLVEVQEPS

-922 LVKDIELPEPEVMV
+922 LVKDIDLPEPEVMV